1 MIIEQLTY
9 TDNTLKGEANLGPR
23 AQWVLIFGSG
33 QLLCEAPLIDRIR
46 QLYPKAYL
54 MGCSTAGEI
63 HDDTVAD
70 DTLCITAIA
79 FEKARIEFQSHAL
92 SHHDAFEAG
101 KNIIS
106 AIRTED
112 LKHIFVLSE
121 GLNINGS
128 QLVMGMRSAIDVN
141 IPISGGLAGDGTD
154 FKTTFLIGD
163 GKAAPDQI
171 VLAALYGDIRI
182 GCASFGGWDT
192 FGIERVATKTQE
204 NILFELDGKPALD
217 LYKEY
222 LGDKSKELPASALL
236 FPLSIRMADSD
247 VSYVRTILAVDEE
260 KKSLIFAGDIPL
272 NAYCKLM
279 KSNSSK
285 LIDGSMKAAEWSMD
299 MLQTNSVQLAILVS
313 CVGRK
318 LVLKQRVDE
327 EVEAV
332 RDVVGSKATITG
344 FYSYGEISP
353 YKMNTMCELHNQTM
367 TITLMSE
374 EESG

>member
-1 MIIEQLTY
+1 MIIEQLVY
-9 TDNTLKGEANLGPR
+9 SENAFKGESLLGSK

-33 QLLCEAPLIDRIR
+33 DLLCEKALIDSLREK
-46 QLYPKAYL
+46 YPEAYL

-63 HDDTVAD
+63 HAD
-70 DTLCITAIA
+70 IVGDRTLSITAIA
-79 FEKARIEFQSHAL
+79 FEKSRIEFQSHQL
-92 SHHDAFEAG
+92 SHHNTFEAG
-101 KNIIS
+101 QKIIS

-128 QLVMGMRSAIDVN
+128 QLVMGMRSAIDAN
-141 IPISGGLAGDGTD
+141 IPISGGLAGDGTE
-154 FKTTFLIGD
+154 FKNTFLIGND
-163 GKAAPDQI
+163 YAKSDQI

-192 FGIERVATKTQE
+192 FGIERVATKTQD
-204 NILFELDGKPALD
+204 NVLYELDGKPALD

-222 LGDKSKELPASALL
+222 LGEKSKGLPASALL
-236 FPLSIRMADSD
+236 FPLNVRIADSEE
-247 VSYVRTILAVDEE
+247 SYVRTILAVDEE

-272 NAYCKLM
+272 NSYCKLM
-279 KSNSSK
+279 KSNSSN
-285 LIDGSMKAAEWSMD
+285 LIDGSMTAAERSME
-299 MLQTNSVQLAILVS
+299 MLEGRSVQLAILVS

-327 EVEAV
+327 EIEAV
-332 RDVVGSKATITG
+332 RDVVGPQAKMTG

-353 YKMNTMCELHNQTM
+353 YKKNTLCELHNQTM

-374 EESG
+374 EGSS

>member
-101 KNIIS
+101 RNIIS

-154 FKTTFLIGD
+154 FKTTFLIGND
-163 GKAAPDQI
+163 KAAPDQI

-192 FGIERVATKTQE
+192 FGIERVATKTQD
-204 NILFELDGKPALD
+204 NILFELDGRPALD

-222 LGDKSKELPASALL
+222 LGEKSKELPASALL

-332 RDVVGSKATITG
+332 RDVVGPKATITG